1 MYKDWFAFIL
11 IRFVLFRFHIGIFV
25 GLGMTNCN
33 LKAIRLKLVPLF
45 CIESVLDFTLIC
57 F

>member
-1 MYKDWFAFIL
+1 MCKDWFAFIL
-11 IRFVLFRFHIGIFV
+11 IRFVLFCFHIGIFV

-33 LKAIRLKLVPLF
+33 LKAIRLKLVALF
-45 CIESVLDFTLIC
+45 CIESVLGFTLIC